1 VHVRPDCRLEGAL
14 DDVTDA
20 MPNAGETGGEDLE
33 SRLESAAEDRIY
45 STFVGVGIEF
55 NTELVETTNAVR
67 GGNYYAVHSPQQ
79 FRERMDEA
87 FEAYFA
93 AEMEALIR
101 FSMRHSGIDR
111 ETARGR
117 TGKRSD

>member
-45 STFVGVGIEF
+45 STFLGPGVHVYAATHPLDAETRIEGPEYGKPVTVGDDVWIGGR
-55 NTELVETTNAVR
+55 AVL
-67 GGNYYAVHSPQQ
+67 NPV
-79 FRERMDEA
+79 
-87 FEAYFA
+87 
-93 AEMEALIR
+93 
-101 FSMRHSGIDR
+101 
-111 ETARGR
+111 
-117 TGKRSD
+117 